1 MEPGTRLSALAL
13 HLTYNGGAMQPATSQ
28 IASGEPSTASVTGRG
43 FFRILSFFDIAEAID
58 LDNLRALLGP
68 EAAPRSPGFV
78 HLTPECAQAQNQPLL
93 ESVEPIALAS
103 GEKLEAK
110 IKYYWFGVASVELST
125 PFECHFDSLCG
136 QSYRWMNAPE
146 VEKAAEV
153 LLRAR
158 LQRFRP
164 ALIKPSSKWLDEDY
178 LVIDIQSAQHA
189 DGRCATGTELLQH
202 YGDQITQLVR
212 GELAPLSAAERD
224 EILRGALSY
233 YPTDLIVVGWAAAL
247 VYDKPDAASAIL
259 DLLEYAN
266 TQLLEFRYYDELL
279 TALLSNVYSSLEGH
293 ESFLSRWRL
302 PRRAGRVNR
311 LRLDIMDLA
320 ERTEYAVKFI
330 SDTYYARVYRL
341 CSAKI
346 GVDDYKALVGEKLKT
361 AGELYEFMV
370 AQFNERRMFA
380 LELVVAVLVLLDV
393 ILLLRQ

>member
-1 MEPGTRLSALAL
+1 MVCV
-13 HLTYNGGAMQPATSQ
+13 QPATAQ
-28 IASGEPSTASVTGRG
+28 LAPAENTAATVRARG
-43 FFRILSFFDIAEAID
+43 FFRILSIFDIAEAID
-58 LDNLRALLGP
+58 LEQLRVFLGP
-68 EAAPRSPGFV
+68 EAAPRSPAFV
-78 HLTPECAQAQNQPLL
+78 HLTPEYAQAQNQPLL
-93 ESVEPIALAS
+93 ESVEPVVLPG

-110 IKYYWFGVASVELST
+110 IKYYWFGVASVELSV
-125 PFECHFDSLCG
+125 PFECLFNSICG

-158 LQRFRP
+158 LERFRP
-164 ALIKPSSKWLDEDY
+164 ALLKPSAKWLDEDY
-178 LVIDIQSAQHA
+178 LVIDIESAQYA
-189 DGRCATGTELLQH
+189 DGRAATGVELLQS

-212 GELAPLSAAERD
+212 GEIAPLSATERD

-247 VYDKPDAASAIL
+247 VYDRPDATSAIL

-279 TALLSNVYSSLEGH
+279 TSLLSNVYSSLEGR

-346 GVDDYKALVGEKLKT
+346 GVDDYKTLVNEKLKT
-361 AGELYEFMV
+361 AGELYAFMV

-380 LELVVAVLVLLDV
+380 LEVVVAVLVLLDV
-393 ILLLRQ
+393 ILLLRWH

>member
-78 HLTPECAQAQNQPLL
+78 HLTPEYAQAQNQPLL
-93 ESVEPIALAS
+93 ESVEPVALAS

-110 IKYYWFGVASVELST
+110 IKYYWFGVASVELSA

-136 QSYRWMNAPE
+136 QSYRWMNPPE

-153 LLRAR
+153 LLRTR
-158 LQRFRP
+158 LQRFCP
-164 ALIKPSSKWLDEDY
+164 ALIKPSPKWLDEDY
-178 LVIDIQSAQHA
+178 LVIDIQSAQYA
-189 DGRCATGTELLQH
+189 DGRSATGTELLQH
-202 YGDQITQLVR
+202 YG
-212 GELAPLSAAERD
+212 D

>member
-1 MEPGTRLSALAL
+1 V
-13 HLTYNGGAMQPATSQ
+13 QPATAQ
-28 IASGEPSTASVTGRG
+28 VATAVNSTPTVRARG
-43 FFRILSFFDIAEAID
+43 FFRILSIFDIAEAID
-58 LDNLRALLGP
+58 LEQLRDLLGP
-68 EAAPRSPGFV
+68 EAAPRSPAFV
-78 HLTPECAQAQNQPLL
+78 HLTPEYAQAQNQPLL
-93 ESVEPIALAS
+93 ESVEPVFLPG
-103 GEKLEAK
+103 GERLEAK
-110 IKYYWFGVASVELST
+110 IQYYWFGVASVELSV
-125 PFECHFDSLCG
+125 PFDCLFNSICG

-158 LQRFRP
+158 LERFRP
-164 ALIKPSSKWLDEDY
+164 ALLKPSPKWLDEDY
-178 LVIDIQSAQHA
+178 LVIDIQSAQYP
-189 DGRCATGTELLQH
+189 DGRSATGTELLQN

-212 GELAPLSAAERD
+212 GEIAPLAANERD

-247 VYDKPDAASAIL
+247 VYDKPDATDAIL

-279 TALLSNVYSSLEGH
+279 TNLLSNVYSSLEGH
-293 ESFLSRWRL
+293 ESFLARWRL

-346 GVDDYKALVGEKLKT
+346 GVDDFKTLVNEKLKT
-361 AGELYEFMV
+361 AGELYGFMV

-380 LELVVAVLVLLDV
+380 LEVVVAVLVLLDV
-393 ILLLRQ
+393 ILLLRWH